1 MTTNLTNYL
10 FSTNIDSVY
19 QEFWVTYELMNRSP
33 NAILNFK
40 TEQNNHL
47 MSIENSSISLSELQ
61 LIFMEHQI
69 KYNHIQS

>member
-69 KYNHIQS
+69 KYNQVQS